1 MSEQSPSS
9 TRDRVVER
17 FEWHPEHAGRTVE
30 DVREEL
36 EREIAADQRQ
46 YRIAMEGAEEA
57 EQDALASVVTLE
69 RRWGRYDFGWAEL
82 DAGDIASRIVEFEQ
96 ERERRREMISWS
108 EYWNVHGSGGMT
120 DSGESS
126 SAELSTGMKA
136 ISLGLVVLLIVL
148 ILLAVWAL

>member
-1 MSEQSPSS
+1 MTEQNSPR
-9 TRDRVVER
+9 TQDAVVER
-17 FEWHPEHAGRTVE
+17 FEWHPEYGGRTVE
-30 DVREEL
+30 DVHGEL
-36 EREIAADQRQ
+36 EREIGADQRQ

-69 RRWGRYDFGWAEL
+69 RRWGRYDFGWAEV
-82 DAGDIASRIVEFEQ
+82 DASDLASRIVAFEQ

-108 EYWNVHGSGGMT
+108 EYRNIHGAGGVT
-120 DSGESS
+120 DSGELPP
-126 SAELSTGMKA
+126 AELSTSMKA